1 MANGMTPRDDE
12 DGRDRNVAAGIVAGL
27 IGGLAAT
34 WAMSEF
40 QGLWSKSVDGR
51 EPASAAGPHDAR
63 DRQERNEDQNANE
76 RAAQAIAD
84 VTIQRELTP
93 DGLRYGAAGVHYLF
107 GGVMGALYGGLC
119 ETSPAVRA
127 LGGVGWGTAVWIGGD
142 KIAVPLLG
150 LPQGAD
156 PLPFEAN
163 AQAFAAHV
171 VYGATVEI
179 VRRGVRAL
187 LSQ

>member
-34 WAMSEF
+34 WAMSAV
-40 QGLWSKSVDGR
+40 QARWSKAVDG
-51 EPASAAGPHDAR
+51 EVAA
-63 DRQERNEDQNANE
+63 E
-76 RAAQAIAD
+76 AIAD
-84 VTIQRELTP
+84 TTIHRGLTEDEL
-93 DGLRYGAAGVHYLF
+93 RGAAGVHYAF

-150 LPQGAD
+150 LSRGAD
-156 PLPFEAN
+156 PLPLEAS
-163 AQAFAAHV
+163 AESFAAHIV
-171 VYGATVEI
+171 FGVTVEA

-187 LSQ
+187 LP